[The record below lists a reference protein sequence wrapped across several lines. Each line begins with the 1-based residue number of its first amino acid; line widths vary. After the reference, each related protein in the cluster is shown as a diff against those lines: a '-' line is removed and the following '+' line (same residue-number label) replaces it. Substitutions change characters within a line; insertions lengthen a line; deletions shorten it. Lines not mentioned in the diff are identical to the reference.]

1 MQVGAGLHEEDAGSR
16 GEDRL
21 AKGRSLPREPAVSH
35 RASLDVSAPVLRAV
49 TGWIARRR
57 CRPGARP
64 TQRAGTVHTQV
75 VLVLRWLR
83 HRLDLRLLARDARIS
98 IATAYR
104 YLHEGL
110 DAIAAQTP
118 GLHEVLDRAH
128 AAGLAFL
135 CLDGT
140 LVPTD
145 RVAARAEAGHNLWF
159 SGKHHAFGGSVQVLT
174 DPSGHPLWVSDV
186 RPGSTHD
193 LTAAREMVLPALYP
207 YAARGLPVLADKGY
221 LGAGIGVHTPVRRP
235 AGGAVLHTD
244 TRTYNRLITDL
255 RAPTERAHAL
265 LGYWRALE
273 RVTVCPQRIG
283 TIVAA
288 ALVLTSMQR
297 GRW

>member
-1 MQVGAGLHEEDAGSR
+1 MD
-16 GEDRL
+16 
-21 AKGRSLPREPAVSH
+21 
-35 RASLDVSAPVLRAV
+35 
-49 TGWIARRR
+49 
-57 CRPGARP
+57 RP
-64 TQRAGTVHTQV
+64 TQAPARSTAGPGAGTVHTQV

-83 HRLDLRLLARDARIS
+83 HRLDLRLLARDAAIS

-118 GLHEVLDRAH
+118 ELHDVLDRAH
-128 AAGLAFL
+128 AATLAFL

-145 RVAARAEAGHNLWF
+145 RIAARAEAGHNLWY

-174 DPSGHPLWVSDV
+174 DPTGFPLWTSDV

-193 LTAAREMVLPALYP
+193 LTAARELVLPALYP
-207 YAARGLPVLADKGY
+207 HAARGLPVLADKGY
-221 LGAGIGVHTPVRRP
+221 IGAGIGVHTPVKRL

-244 TRTYNRLITDL
+244 TRCYNHLITDL

-273 RVTVCPQRIG
+273 RITVCPQRIG

-288 ALVLTSMQR
+288 ALVLTSMLR
-297 GRW
+297 GRR